1 MELAQ
6 PLSQVEQLICQ
17 HTKRVIKNSRNAKTE
32 VQIVGLLAL
41 AGLLHSSIR
50 ELEADNA
57 HNDQSAWLW
66 AFLF

>member
-1 MELAQ
+1 M
-6 PLSQVEQLICQ
+6 CQ
-17 HTKRVIKNSRNAKTE
+17 HTKRVIQNSRNAKTE

-50 ELEADNA
+50 ELEADNE

>member
-1 MELAQ
+1 M
-6 PLSQVEQLICQ
+6 CQ
-17 HTKRVIKNSRNAKTE
+17 HTKRVIQNSRNAKTK

-50 ELEADNA
+50 ELEADNE